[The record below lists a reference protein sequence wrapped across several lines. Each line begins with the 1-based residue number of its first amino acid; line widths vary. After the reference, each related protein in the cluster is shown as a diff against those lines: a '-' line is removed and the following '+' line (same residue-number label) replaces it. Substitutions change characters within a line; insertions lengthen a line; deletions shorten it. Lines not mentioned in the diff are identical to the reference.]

1 MLSGQISSRPHTTD
15 FPPNGGLVRE
25 IPLFQGNPGSLGP
38 KHFPV
43 SEAVLAE
50 RLGGRRIMEVDTL
63 RLEPSWGTVSH
74 GQQVDVL
81 VETVIWDPNGLKH
94 LVRSALH
101 RKFLRVVGDIPQAVA
116 YSLMG
121 FQVTMTSQGI
131 TLTKGPSSEVFP
143 HEIANCDDLLTV
155 SEACSGIGVMSDGL
169 ISSGACIVV
178 KNELRQALIDF
189 QQRQGITGLVQG
201 DIGDGQVLSSF
212 FHQHPRPTMIAAG
225 FSCQPWSQLGDKHGF
240 QDHRSS
246 SLHHTLRTAY
256 FCRSHAVLL
265 ECVTEAGADK
275 AVIDV
280 IRTWCRCTG
289 FHMHSIELSLE
300 QFWPSKRKRWWCLIL
315 SPAVQSF
322 PLRALPV
329 QSKAPVVSDLFP
341 YFPEWPQ
348 EEEEQLSLD
357 LYETNK
363 FIEFNSLDRAIIKGN
378 HPLATALHGWGNQL
392 QGCPCGCRKTSMDH
406 TRLSQRGIFGALV
419 VMEGC
424 LESCQGQLTRSRH
437 LHPWELSV
445 LTGAPPE
452 KQWLPHLKLGI
463 CGLGQMASPIQ
474 SAWMYGQYHFEMGKQ
489 FGFDNIQSP
498 EEYLW
503 QHIQQVFDAFDKR
516 FPKLFGEP
524 SVEAFVTGTHDLL
537 FASHSSQTIQPS
549 LGLPDKRPT
558 TVQAASTGE
567 SLVHDC
573 MPLQEEC
580 SVVPIEDDGYADPD
594 WECPFDDCCICA
606 PQPSVAK
613 PGFEAKEDVRIPIA
627 EDPITPTVPFVSS
640 ESEAIPEPFTTTGG
654 FVAFSSKRSHDGTQ
668 PPTMKKIKIV
678 EPPSSEGFNHDKSTK
693 AEDRQEGFSQKVQEH
708 IWDQERLVATGVDS
722 KQIPHST
729 GSNSDS
735 HYVQVLYPFVN
746 SPSFIKVKKDVTV
759 GCIEVAES
767 GYGNIIQPVR
777 TNNIVGVKLPIAS
790 TTTPFQ
796 QLIMHYAPDFKH
808 GPTEAGPNW
817 PIDVTRRYA
826 RVELLLRQEG
836 WVAQDEMSFYLTV
849 LEKAGLGTAVTPFVV
864 PHTDDKSKELGV
876 GSDHLRDATACRS
889 DRCCVV
895 LSGEPDTSPGC
906 FTFEAW
912 AKSSATKTAEPQ
924 TLMSAMLVDHH
935 WIPLVIST
943 STIGVKVHTTKQ
955 GIEMIQPFIGADVEF
970 QEVYT
975 PQKFHADCGFQTIG
989 AIIQATTEAST
1000 GEVGLHKTFPV
1011 DSATAVVWRRMFEQ
1025 HLFVAGQAKT
1035 LWWIDQLKLGG
1046 ASGET
1051 PEAKLKDLL
1060 ISHGVPIEAVDDRV
1074 TLAFAR
1080 LGRPKIIQAIRAN
1093 RPWHELKSISNAL
1106 APKLQLVLPSELQQV
1121 IQQRASQPKPFGDK
1135 TQKKNRPEPRAQVV
1149 LRPEDVSIPDGIF
1162 KQGQSDLVKQ
1172 IPVQAIGPDACGI
1185 VVISANDAHPY
1196 VKLARP
1202 ISKQGLGLLIMD
1214 HSSEICQGLGHVLRF
1229 PCKCEQNGEPVIATA
1244 RLIQLGCVEVT
1255 RHFPDNIPSVDEVPT
1270 VVVRAVLYRDE
1281 VLEEWANIIDRP
1293 VRHVLRMLDLPHEEG
1308 LPKSILDVWDRQF
1321 LTIKMSKCKPQDS
1334 EMFIVSLRLNSRALD
1349 LAMQKSGHQGLY
1361 VEPRTPD
1368 GRQPSPEYRVVWLA
1382 KTDKGTAITALQTT
1396 TGSVSLARTGLRFG
1410 IRTGVNEAEA
1420 IHNQHKSHLPY
1431 LDTNAA
1437 LRYMVGPFPYGATRE
1452 AILKVFSSWGWSAR
1466 PLQPKGRTGDGQGI
1480 QWEVIAATAP
1490 ECEVYS
1496 LKHGDVILT
1505 LIDTKKPSDKAVHDV
1520 MASAKTMALLRQ
1532 TSPKTINLTAAD
1544 IDPLQQHDPWA
1555 SYQPPKMAKTT
1566 GYAEPHPKNAQ
1577 LDAITANVDRRLAET
1592 LAQVD
1597 KKLATS
1603 DAVMSD
1609 PSDDRIAAFED
1620 RLQQLEGHLQQQQS
1634 VQQQHQQQVS
1644 LQFQQVQ
1651 SQIEAQSSNF
1661 QSHLDQKM
1669 SEQLAQIELLLGKK
1683 QRRE

>member
-1 MLSGQISSRPHTTD
+1 
-15 FPPNGGLVRE
+15 
-25 IPLFQGNPGSLGP
+25 
-38 KHFPV
+38 
-43 SEAVLAE
+43 
-50 RLGGRRIMEVDTL
+50 MEVDTL
-63 RLEPSWGTVSH
+63 RLEPCWGTVSQ
-74 GQQVDVL
+74 GQTVDVL

-101 RKFLRVVGDIPQAVA
+101 RKFLRVVGVVPQAVA

-121 FQVTMTSQGI
+121 FQVTLTDQGI

-143 HEIANCDDLLTV
+143 HEIANCDDLFTV
-155 SEACSGIGVMSDGL
+155 TEVCSGIGVMSDGL
-169 ISSGACIVV
+169 ISSGARIVV
-178 KNELRQALIDF
+178 KNELRPALIDF

-212 FHQHPRPTMIAAG
+212 FHLHPRPTMLTAG

-275 AVIDV
+275 EVIDV

-315 SPAVQSF
+315 NPAVQPF

-341 YFPEWPQ
+341 YFPEWPK
-348 EEEEQLSLD
+348 EEEDQLSLD

-363 FIEFNSLDRAIIKGN
+363 FIEFNSFDRAIIKGN

-463 CGLGQMASPIQ
+463 CGLGQMASPIH

-537 FASHSSQTIQPS
+537 FASHSSQFVPPS
-549 LGLPDKRPT
+549 ICIPDMHQAT
-558 TVQAASTGE
+558 GQAAPTGD
-567 SLVHDC
+567 SLVHGS
-573 MPLQEEC
+573 MPSPEEC
-580 SVVPIEDDGYADPD
+580 NVVRIEDDGYADPD

-606 PQPSVAK
+606 PQPSIAK
-613 PGFEAKEDVRIPIA
+613 PVFSADEDVRITVADNPV
-627 EDPITPTVPFVSS
+627 TPTIPFVIS

-654 FVAFSSKRSHDGTQ
+654 VVAFSSKRCSDEIK
-668 PPTMKKIKIV
+668 PRNPKKIKTV
-678 EPPSSEGFNHDKSTK
+678 ENQSIEGPKHAEPSKDD
-693 AEDRQEGFSQKVQEH
+693 DRQECFSQRVHEH

-722 KQIPHST
+722 KQIPHNDST
-729 GSNSDS
+729 RSNLDS
-735 HYVQVLYPFVN
+735 HYVQVFYP
-746 SPSFIKVKKDVTV
+746 SITTPSFIKVKKDVTV

-767 GYGNIIQPVR
+767 GYGNITQPVR
-777 TNNIVGVKLPIAS
+777 TNNIVGEKLPIAS

-796 QLIMHYAPDFKH
+796 QLMIHYAPDFKH
-808 GPTEAGPNW
+808 GPTEEGPNW
-817 PIDVTRRYA
+817 PIDVTRRHT

-836 WVAQDEMSFYLTV
+836 WVAHDEMSFYLTV
-849 LEKAGLGTAVTPFVV
+849 LEKAGLGVAVTPFIF
-864 PHTDDKSKELGV
+864 PQTDDKSKELGA
-876 GSDHLRDATACRS
+876 GSDHLRDATACRY

-895 LSGEPDTSPGC
+895 LSGVPETSPGC
-906 FTFEAW
+906 NTFEMW
-912 AKSSATKTAEPQ
+912 VNSSAVQ
-924 TLMSAMLVDHH
+924 TEEQHTMMSAILVDHH
-935 WIPLVIST
+935 WIPIVLST
-943 STIGVKVHTTKQ
+943 STLGVKVQTTKQ
-955 GIEMIQPFIGADVEF
+955 GIELIQPFISTEVEF
-970 QEVYT
+970 QEIYT

-989 AIIQATTEAST
+989 AIIQATTDASM

-1025 HLFVAGQAKT
+1025 HLFTADQAKA

-1046 ASGET
+1046 AAGET

-1060 ISHGVPIEAVDDRV
+1060 ISHGVPMDAVDDRV

-1080 LGRPKIIQAIRAN
+1080 LGRPKVIQAIRAN

-1106 APKLQLVLPSELQQV
+1106 APKLQLVLPSELQHV

-1135 TQKKNRPEPRAQVV
+1135 MQKKNRPEPKAPVV
-1149 LRPEDVSIPDGIF
+1149 LRPEDVSVPDGIF

-1185 VVISANDAHPY
+1185 VVISANEAHPY

-1202 ISKQGLGLLIMD
+1202 ISKQGLGLLILD

-1229 PCKCEQNGEPVIATA
+1229 PCKCERNGEPVIATA

-1255 RHFPDNIPSVDEVPT
+1255 RHFPDNIPCVDEIPT

-1281 VLEEWANIIDRP
+1281 VIEEWANIIGKP
-1293 VRHVLRMLDLPHEEG
+1293 VRHVLQMLDLPHEEG
-1308 LPKSILDVWDRQF
+1308 LPKAILDVWDRQF
-1321 LTIKMSKCKPQDS
+1321 LTIKMSRCKPQDS
-1334 EMFIVSLRLNSRALD
+1334 EMFIVSLRLNSRAFD

-1382 KTDKGTAITALQTT
+1382 KTDKGTAMTALQTT
-1396 TGSVSLARTGLRFG
+1396 TGRVSLARTGLRFG
-1410 IRTGVNEAEA
+1410 IRAGVNEAEA

-1452 AILKVFSSWGWSAR
+1452 AILKVF
-1466 PLQPKGRTGDGQGI
+1466 GDG
-1480 QWEVIAATAP
+1480 V
-1490 ECEVYS
+1490 
-1496 LKHGDVILT
+1496 HGLSNRKEEQETDR
-1505 LIDTKKPSDKAVHDV
+1505 
-1520 MASAKTMALLRQ
+1520 ASSGK
-1532 TSPKTINLTAAD
+1532 S
-1544 IDPLQQHDPWA
+1544 
-1555 SYQPPKMAKTT
+1555 
-1566 GYAEPHPKNAQ
+1566 
-1577 LDAITANVDRRLAET
+1577 
-1592 LAQVD
+1592 
-1597 KKLATS
+1597 
-1603 DAVMSD
+1603 
-1609 PSDDRIAAFED
+1609 
-1620 RLQQLEGHLQQQQS
+1620 LQQLPLS
-1634 VQQQHQQQVS
+1634 VKFIA
-1644 LQFQQVQ
+1644 LNM
-1651 SQIEAQSSNF
+1651 EMSS
-1661 QSHLDQKM
+1661 
-1669 SEQLAQIELLLGKK
+1669 
-1683 QRRE
+1683 